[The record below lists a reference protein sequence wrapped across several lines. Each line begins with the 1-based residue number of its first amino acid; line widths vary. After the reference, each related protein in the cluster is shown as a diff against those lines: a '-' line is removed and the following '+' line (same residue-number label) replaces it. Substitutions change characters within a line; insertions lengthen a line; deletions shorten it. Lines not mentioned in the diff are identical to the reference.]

1 MKKIVSGIMLTL
13 LFMGILTFSI
23 NIKPAKSTWTGTVY
37 IRADG
42 SIEPLDA
49 PIITYNNVTYTLTDN
64 ITSSEDG
71 IVVERDNIM
80 IDGSGYTLQ
89 GTGEES
95 YKGVDLNGRSNVTI
109 KNILITKF
117 YYGIYLYYSSK
128 NSIVRNTI
136 TANNNYGIY
145 LYNSSNNSIS
155 GNNVTNNLC
164 GICLALSSNNVISGN
179 MFFNDGLFVW
189 NSYGNIVFDNFVNDK
204 PLVYLEGVSDF
215 TVGDAGQVILVEC
228 STISVKNISLSN
240 TDAGIQ
246 LWKTNKT
253 KISGNNITA
262 NNLYGIYL
270 GYSSNSTIS
279 RNNIANNYCGIY
291 LGYSSNNS
299 IYDNNFVD
307 NARNAYSY
315 NSMNVWDNGYPSGG
329 NYWSDYNGTDLYSDP
344 YQNDT
349 GSDGIG
355 DTSYIIDEDNADRYP
370 LMGPFNC
377 FNTSIGYFVHV
388 ISNSTIEKFEFF
400 ESNNSIRMVVSN
412 ITANQTIGFCRLTIP
427 HILVA
432 PPYNI
437 AVNNTS
443 VEYNT
448 IFENETLSII
458 YFAYERS
465 KLEIVI
471 IPEFAPALIMQI
483 FIIMSMLVILITKKK
498 FFLEL

>member
-109 KNILITKF
+109 KNIIITKF
-117 YYGIYLYYSSK
+117 YYGIYLYYSS
-128 NSIVRNTI
+128 NSSIVRNTI
-136 TANNNYGIY
+136 T
-145 LYNSSNNSIS
+145 
-155 GNNVTNNLC
+155 
-164 GICLALSSNNVISGN
+164 
-179 MFFNDGLFVW
+179 
-189 NSYGNIVFDNFVNDK
+189 
-204 PLVYLEGVSDF
+204 
-215 TVGDAGQVILVEC
+215 
-228 STISVKNISLSN
+228 
-240 TDAGIQ
+240 
-246 LWKTNKT
+246 
-253 KISGNNITA
+253 
-262 NNLYGIYL
+262 
-270 GYSSNSTIS
+270 
-279 RNNIANNYCGIY
+279 ANNYCGIY